1 MKSQIYYRKGC
12 SMNTVKRSTVC
23 IALFLASGIAFV
35 GQQKRPISPS
45 DCVTVRYL
53 ESENSNEPMPIS
65 ISPDGTRVAYLVQS
79 PNLATNENEI
89 QLYVKRISEN
99 KSTEEK
105 PIIVGDLSRLKWL
118 GDSHSL
124 SLLVK
129 EQGKHVLKRIDADTG
144 RSETLVQFSE
154 DVDEYVSDLKGQ
166 VIVFAM
172 TIPASTSWREVTQ
185 QEIASG
191 YRIPFEG
198 LANTAWPEKTIFVTR
213 RTLKGWTT
221 PERIDIESPFSHQ
234 RLSTIMSSDGPLW
247 MSLSP
252 NGKELLLQYMDLES
266 HLPERWGKSP
276 YVQYVKGLNTMLG
289 QRVLALYHLDSG
301 ATTIPIETP
310 FATSIP
316 LWSADS
322 RSFVVFAK
330 PPVGS
335 EWERKDAE
343 GGPAVIDHGSTAQ
356 LFWVQPDDGKV
367 ELVATHEQASYPYS
381 PPLVWSKD
389 DRLLVGALDGTVTRF
404 SHDGGRWVQGTSV
417 KVPVDGFEYLV
428 SDGDHVVGDMQSP
441 TSPPAL
447 FIGRLGDSKVE
458 TFAKLNPQFD
468 SLSPAAVKEVSWKTS
483 AGMSVAGTLFLP
495 PNYEEGGR
503 YPLVIET
510 KPYGKWFAC
519 DYGGSHFPSFAPQP
533 LADAGIAY
541 LGFYFPDDHDGK
553 GLEDYYPQDYPGR
566 IATEVFTADVY
577 DTAVKALADR
587 GLVDSKRVGI
597 IGFSSSGYDVEF
609 ALVHGKTKYRAATV
623 ADNVEYSFS
632 EYVMAPLIGE
642 DTNAVSAMYGGPPSG
657 STLKNWTDYSISFN
671 VDKVH
676 TPLLME
682 EMGNKALF
690 DRRESPPI
698 NITSH
703 FGLFTEL
710 NLLHKPAEF
719 YYYPTEVHQMDHP
732 QARLANL
739 QRNVDWYRFWLQG
752 YERQNPE
759 DPDQYKRWDHL
770 RELRDADEK
779 ATFGQPPTQTITPN

>member
-1 MKSQIYYRKGC
+1 
-12 SMNTVKRSTVC
+12 MNIVKRTIVC
-23 IALFLASGIAFV
+23 TTLFLASGIPFV
-35 GQQKRPISPS
+35 GQQKRPITPS

-79 PNLATNENEI
+79 PNLTKNENEI
-89 QLYVKRISEN
+89 KLYVKRISGDG
-99 KSTEEK
+99 STEEK
-105 PIIVGDLSRLKWL
+105 PIIVGDLSSLKWL
-118 GDSHSL
+118 GDSRSL
-124 SLLVK
+124 ILLVN
-129 EQGKHVLKRIDADTG
+129 EDGKHVVKRIDVDTG
-144 RSETLVQFSE
+144 KSETLVQFSE
-154 DVDEYVSDLKGQ
+154 DIDEFVSDTKGQ
-166 VIVFAM
+166 VIAFAM
-172 TIPASTSWREVTQ
+172 TIPASASWREVTQ
-185 QEIASG
+185 QEIVSG

-198 LANTAWPEKTIFVTR
+198 LSKTAWPEKRIFVTR
-213 RTLKGWTT
+213 QTFKGWTT

-234 RLSTIMSSDGPLW
+234 RLSTISSSGSPLS

-252 NGKELLLQYMDLES
+252 DGKELLLQYTDLES
-266 HLPERWGKSP
+266 HLPERWEKSP
-276 YVQYVKGLNTMLG
+276 FVQYVKGLNSMLG

-301 ATTIPIETP
+301 KTTVPFETP

-316 LWSADS
+316 LWSSDS

-335 EWERKDAE
+335 VWEKKDAE
-343 GGPAVIDHGSTAQ
+343 GGPAVIEHGHTAQ

-367 ELVATHEQASYPYS
+367 ELVATHEQAPYPYN
-381 PPLVWSKD
+381 PPLVWSKED
-389 DRLLVGALDGTVTRF
+389 SLLVGSLDGTVTRF
-404 SHDGGRWVQGTSV
+404 SHDDGRWVKKTSV
-417 KVPVDGFEYLV
+417 KIPVDGFEFEYLV
-428 SDGDHVVGDMQSP
+428 SDGDHVIGDMQSP

-447 FIGRLGDSKVE
+447 FISRLGDAKVE

-468 SLSPAAVKEVSWKTS
+468 SLSPAAVKNVTWKTT
-483 AGMSVAGTLFLP
+483 AGKSVAGTLFLP
-495 PNYEEGGR
+495 PNYKEGGQ
-503 YPLVIET
+503 YPLVIQT

-553 GLEDYYPQDYPGR
+553 GLEDYYPQGYPGR

-609 ALVHGKTKYRAATV
+609 ALVHGKTRYRAATV

-632 EYVMAPLIGE
+632 EYGLAPLIGE
-642 DTNAVSAMYGGPPSG
+642 DANAVSAMYGGPPSG

-682 EMGNKALF
+682 EMGNKTLF
-690 DRRESPPI
+690 DRRESPPS
-698 NITSH
+698 NIMRA

-719 YYYPTEVHQMDHP
+719 YFYPTEVHQMDHP

-752 YERQNPE
+752 YERPNPE
-759 DPDQYKRWDHL
+759 DLDQYSRWRGL
-770 RELRDADEK
+770 RKEQEEDDKSELIRRS
-779 ATFGQPPTQTITPN
+779 GR